1 MFAGKLIKDTIPP
14 LKPTDTCQRAML
26 WMDEFHINSLPVIN
40 GKSYIGLI
48 KQTDLVEI
56 STPDALLQT
65 NETPLSRIF
74 VYSNQHVYDVVK
86 FAALHKCDV
95 VPVLNDNQEY
105 EGLITIQD
113 LVDYFAE
120 SKSVYMPGG
129 IIILELR
136 LSDFSM
142 SQIAQI
148 IESDGA
154 HILSSSVSATPDPQI
169 IELTLKIDKV
179 DIARI
184 LSSFYR
190 YNYHVTASY
199 FQSEF
204 GEDLKSRYESLMN
217 YLSIG

>member
-26 WMDEFHINSLPVIN
+26 WMDEFHLNSLPVIS
-40 GKSYIGLI
+40 GKSYLGLI
-48 KQTDLVEI
+48 KQSDIMEI
-56 STPDALLQT
+56 NAPEALLQT
-65 NETPLSRIF
+65 KETPLSRIF
-74 VYSNQHVYDVVK
+74 VYANQHVYDVVK
-86 FAALHKCDV
+86 FAAIHKCDV
-95 VPVLNDNQEY
+95 IPVLNDNQEY

-142 SQIAQI
+142 TQIAQI

-154 HILSSSVSATPDPQI
+154 HILSSSVSATADPQI
-169 IELTLKIDKV
+169 IELTIKIDKV

-184 LSSFYR
+184 LASFYR
-190 YNYHVTASY
+190 YNYHVTSSY